1 VAAQSGQQAGG
12 VVPAARE
19 IRGVG
24 EILSDVA
31 VGFVRRVTDRSGP
44 SPLFTRPESPRAPRG
59 AGDVV
64 GSPDGFR
71 PKSGRK
77 RGTWGATGPNFAVRM
92 EKTLAGG
99 LLGGTSGDALILQLI
114 ALSPSLSFVVSFFS
128 PQCSHIKLNSSSVF
142 QR

>member
-59 AGDVV
+59 AG
-64 GSPDGFR
+64 
-71 PKSGRK
+71 
-77 RGTWGATGPNFAVRM
+77 GAWDRRMNLGPNPDENEEPGAR
-92 EKTLAGG
+92 
-99 LLGGTSGDALILQLI
+99 LGRI
-114 ALSPSLSFVVSFFS
+114 SPSGWKKRS
-128 PQCSHIKLNSSSVF
+128 PGASSGGRVEML
-142 QR
+142 